1 MYSEIVLA
9 GEKEKT
15 SNIKKLNLLDVIN
28 LLDVKKNEHYSLLL
42 DFHHTSEL
50 NLLPMEWNI
59 ILDDGT

>member
-28 LLDVKKNEHYSLLL
+28 LLDVKK
-42 DFHHTSEL
+42 
-50 NLLPMEWNI
+50 MNI
-59 ILDDGT
+59 IRFSLISIILLNSIFFPWNGT